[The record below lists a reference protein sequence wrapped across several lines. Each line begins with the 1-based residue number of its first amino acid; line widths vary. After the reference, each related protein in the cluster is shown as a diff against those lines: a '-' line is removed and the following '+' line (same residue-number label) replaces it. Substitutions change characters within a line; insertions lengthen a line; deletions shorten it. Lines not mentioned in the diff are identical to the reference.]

1 MAKRGRLS
9 APISARASR
18 LESRGSRALGRRLPR
33 GHGRAHMAGAGHA
46 DNRLMAVLPDE
57 YSRVNLSSD
66 PIYRYLHITK
76 GGPGGV
82 PGRAA
87 EQDLVDSPWL
97 QRLRRIHQLQS
108 AWWVFATAEHSRFQ
122 HALGAMHL
130 AGEWARHL
138 HPTLSASCSGT
149 PSIALVEETM
159 RMAGLLHDVG
169 HGPFGHFF
177 DENYL
182 DTWGVDHEVIGRAL
196 ITGPLA
202 GLIGELGA
210 SPSADFEPGEG
221 IDPRW
226 VAYLISARELDGFSP
241 PGWLAAL
248 QPALTGAFSA
258 DNMDYVPR
266 DSYICGVS
274 AGPVDVQRIL
284 HYSFISERGLTLH
297 AHAAEALYM
306 FLNSRLYL
314 YHQVYFHR
322 TVRRID
328 LQLREV
334 FRPTL
339 ALLLGG
345 NPLERLDSYQSLTEW
360 SLLSDVDRWAREGEG
375 DRLELGRAW
384 AAIVARKL
392 KWKLVYQGLSDA
404 RDVPAGAFRVTRQ
417 EFASRIRAQLPE
429 RLRAI
434 EFEVDVAAQESR
446 AFNPMT
452 ETADIL
458 FYEPLEGS
466 YQQSRVL
473 DIFKRLPVRMA
484 LLRIFA

>member
-1 MAKRGRLS
+1 VAE
-9 APISARASR
+9 APS
-18 LESRGSRALGRRLPR
+18 
-33 GHGRAHMAGAGHA
+33 
-46 DNRLMAVLPDE
+46 E

-66 PIYRYLHITK
+66 PIYRYLRITK

-82 PGRAA
+82 PGQAA
-87 EQDLVDSPWL
+87 EQDLVDAAWL

-138 HPTLSASCSGT
+138 YSSLKVACPDAPSAQ
-149 PSIALVEETM
+149 LVEETM

-182 DTWGVDHEVIGRAL
+182 DTWDLDHEDVGRAL
-196 ITGPLA
+196 VTGALA
-202 GLIGELGA
+202 DQVAELGA
-210 SPSADFEPGEG
+210 SPTADFERGERV
-221 IDPRW
+221 DPRW
-226 VAYLISARELDGFSP
+226 VAYLISSRELDGFEP
-241 PGWLAAL
+241 PKWLAAL
-248 QPALTGAFSA
+248 RPALVGAFSA

-266 DSYICGVS
+266 DSYICGVA
-274 AGPVDVQRIL
+274 AGPVDVQRIV

-297 AHAAEALYM
+297 AHGAEALYM

-339 ALLLGG
+339 ELLLGG
-345 NPLERLDSYQSLTEW
+345 NPLERVDRFQALTEW
-360 SLLSDVDRWAREGEG
+360 SLLSDVDRWAHG
-375 DRLELGRAW
+375 DGDPARRELGQAW
-384 AAIVARKL
+384 AAVVARKL
-392 KWKLVYQGLSDA
+392 KWRLIYQGHTDA
-404 RDVPAGAFRVTRQ
+404 RDIPPQALSVTRQ
-417 EFASRIRAQLPE
+417 EFAQQIREHLPAK
-429 RLRAI
+429 LGHI

-458 FYEPLEGS
+458 FYEPLEGR

-473 DIFKRLPVRMA
+473 DLFRRLPVRMA
-484 LLRIFA
+484 LFRIFARDETHRRELIKAANEVLGLAST

>member
-1 MAKRGRLS
+1 MA
-9 APISARASR
+9 
-18 LESRGSRALGRRLPR
+18 ESRS
-33 GHGRAHMAGAGHA
+33 
-46 DNRLMAVLPDE
+46 E

-66 PIYRYLHITK
+66 PIYRYLRITR

-82 PGRAA
+82 AGEAS
-87 EQDLVDSPWL
+87 EQDLVDHAWL

-138 HPTLSASCSGT
+138 HPSLKVACPDT
-149 PSIALVEETM
+149 PSLQLVEETM

-182 DTWGVDHEVIGRAL
+182 DRWSIDHEAIGRGL
-196 ITGPLA
+196 ITGTLA
-202 GLIGELGA
+202 DLISSLGA
-210 SPSADFEPGEG
+210 SPTADFEAGES

-226 VAYLISARELDGFSP
+226 VAYLISAADLDGFRP
-241 PGWLAAL
+241 PAWLAVL
-248 QPALTGAFSA
+248 RPALVGAYSA

-274 AGPVDVQRIL
+274 TGPVDVQRIL

-297 AHAAEALYM
+297 SHAAEALYM
-306 FLNSRLYL
+306 FLNARLYL
-314 YHQVYFHR
+314 YSQVYFHR

-339 ALLLGG
+339 DLVLGG
-345 NPLERLDSYQSLTEW
+345 NPLDNLERYRELTEW
-360 SLLSDVDRWAREGEG
+360 SLLSDVDRWAAGAG
-375 DRLELGRAW
+375 DAHQRELGKGW
-384 AAIVARKL
+384 AALVARKL
-392 KWKLVYQGLSDA
+392 KWKLIYQGHAEA
-404 RDVPAGAFRVTRQ
+404 RDIPSGALTLTRDQ
-417 EFASRIRAQLPE
+417 FARELRE
-429 RLRAI
+429 RLPRDLREI

-458 FYEPLEGS
+458 FYDPLEKR

-473 DIFKRLPVRMA
+473 DLFRRLPVRVA
-484 LLRIFA
+484 LFRIFARDESRREELVRAANEVLGL

>member
-1 MAKRGRLS
+1 MDE
-9 APISARASR
+9 ARS
-18 LESRGSRALGRRLPR
+18 
-33 GHGRAHMAGAGHA
+33 
-46 DNRLMAVLPDE
+46 E

-66 PIYRYLHITK
+66 PIYRYLRITK

-82 PGRAA
+82 AGRAA
-87 EQDLVDSPWL
+87 EQDLVDAAWM

-130 AGEWARHL
+130 AGEWTRHL
-138 HPTLSASCSGT
+138 YPSLRVSCGDVPSAQ
-149 PSIALVEETM
+149 LVEETM
-159 RMAGLLHDVG
+159 RIAGLLHDVG

-182 DTWGVDHEVIGRAL
+182 DTWGIDHEDIGRAL
-196 ITGPLA
+196 IAGPLA
-202 GLIGELGA
+202 DLVGALGA
-210 SPSADFEPGEG
+210 SPSADFERGER
-221 IDPRW
+221 IDPKW
-226 VAYLISARELDGFSP
+226 VAYLISSKELEGFEP
-241 PGWLAAL
+241 PPWLAVL
-248 QPALTGAFSA
+248 RPALVGAYSA

-274 AGPVDVQRIL
+274 AGPVDVQRII

-339 ALLLGG
+339 ELLLGG
-345 NPLERLDSYQSLTEW
+345 NPLDRLDRYLALTEW
-360 SLLSDVDRWAREGEG
+360 SLLSEVDRWASGGG
-375 DRLELGRAW
+375 DARQRELGEAW
-384 AAIVARKL
+384 AAVVARKL
-392 KWKLVYQGLSDA
+392 KWKLIYQGHTDA
-404 RDVPAGAFRVTRQ
+404 RDIPAAALSVTRGQFARQLRERLPAGQRDIV
-417 EFASRIRAQLPE
+417 
-429 RLRAI
+429 
-434 EFEVDVAAQESR
+434 FEVDVAAQESR

-458 FYEPLEGS
+458 FYEPLEDR
-466 YQQSRVL
+466 YRHSRVL
-473 DIFKRLPVRMA
+473 DLFQRLPVRMA
-484 LLRIFA
+484 LFRIFASDESHRQELIKAANEVLGLAP

>member
-1 MAKRGRLS
+1 MDE
-9 APISARASR
+9 ARA
-18 LESRGSRALGRRLPR
+18 
-33 GHGRAHMAGAGHA
+33 
-46 DNRLMAVLPDE
+46 E

-66 PIYRYLHITK
+66 PIYRYLRITK

-82 PGRAA
+82 RGAAA
-87 EQDLVDSPWL
+87 EQDLVDAAWL

-138 HPTLSASCSGT
+138 YPSLRVTCPDVPSAQ
-149 PSIALVEETM
+149 LVEETM

-182 DTWGVDHEVIGRAL
+182 DTWQIDHEHIGREL

-202 GLIGELGA
+202 DMLAELGA
-210 SPSADFEPGEG
+210 SPAADFEPGER

-226 VAYLISARELDGFSP
+226 VAYLISSHEMPGFQP
-241 PGWLAAL
+241 PEWLPVL
-248 QPALTGAFSA
+248 RPAMIGAFSA

-274 AGPVDVQRIL
+274 AGPVDVQRII
-284 HYSFISERGLTLH
+284 HYSFISDRGLTLH

-306 FLNSRLYL
+306 FLNARLYL
-314 YHQVYFHR
+314 YSQVYFHR

-339 ALLLGG
+339 ELLLGG
-345 NPLERLDSYQSLTEW
+345 NPLERLDKYLGLTEW
-360 SLLSDVDRWAREGEG
+360 SLLSDVDGWARGDGDGE
-375 DRLELGRAW
+375 RRALGQAW
-384 AAIVARKL
+384 AEVVARRL
-392 KWKLVYQGLSDA
+392 KWKLIYQGNIEA
-404 RDVPAGAFRVTRQ
+404 RDIATGAMTMTREQ
-417 EFASRIRAQLPE
+417 FAREIREHLPSSA
-429 RLRAI
+429 RDI
-434 EFEVDVAAQESR
+434 VFEVDVAAQESR

-458 FYEPLEGS
+458 FYEPLEDR
-466 YQQSRVL
+466 YRQSRVL
-473 DIFKRLPVRMA
+473 DLFRRLPVRMA
-484 LLRIFA
+484 LFRIFAHDETHRRDLIDAANEVLGLKG

>member
-1 MAKRGRLS
+1 MTD
-9 APISARASR
+9 APF
-18 LESRGSRALGRRLPR
+18 
-33 GHGRAHMAGAGHA
+33 
-46 DNRLMAVLPDE
+46 E

-66 PIYRYLHITK
+66 PIYRYLRITK
-76 GGPGGV
+76 GGAGGV
-82 PGRAA
+82 PGQAA
-87 EQDLVDSPWL
+87 EQDLVDSAWL

-138 HPTLSASCSGT
+138 HPTLNASCKDT
-149 PSIALVEETM
+149 PSLGLVEETM
-159 RMAGLLHDVG
+159 RIAGLLHDVG

-182 DTWGVDHEVIGRAL
+182 DTWGIDHEVIGRSI

-202 GLIGELGA
+202 ELVSGLGA
-210 SPSADFEPGEG
+210 SPGVDFEPGER
-221 IDPRW
+221 IDPSW
-226 VAYLISARELDGFSP
+226 VAYLISPAELKGFHAPS
-241 PGWLAAL
+241 WLAAL
-248 QPALTGAFSA
+248 KPAMVGAYSA

-266 DSYICGVS
+266 DSYICGVA
-274 AGPVDVQRIL
+274 AGPVDVQRII
-284 HYSFISERGLTLH
+284 HYSFVSGRGLTLH

-306 FLNSRLYL
+306 FLNARLYL

-339 ALLLGG
+339 ELVLGG
-345 NPLERLDSYQSLTEW
+345 NPLVLMDRFQALTEW
-360 SLLSDVDRWAREGEG
+360 SLLSEVDRWASG
-375 DRLELGRAW
+375 DGDPERRELGRAW
-384 AAIVARKL
+384 AEVVHRKL
-392 KWKLVYQGLSDA
+392 KWKLIYQGLTDA
-404 RDVPAGAFRVTRQ
+404 REIPHEALSVTREQ
-417 EFASRIRAQLPE
+417 FASRLRERLPE

-458 FYEPLEGS
+458 IYDPLEDR
-466 YQQSRVL
+466 YQQSRIL
-473 DIFKRLPVRMA
+473 EIFRRLPVRMA
-484 LLRIFA
+484 LFRIFARDDSHGRELIKAANAVLKV

>member
-1 MAKRGRLS
+1 MPRNNRGVDEPLS
-9 APISARASR
+9 
-18 LESRGSRALGRRLPR
+18 
-33 GHGRAHMAGAGHA
+33 
-46 DNRLMAVLPDE
+46 E

-66 PIYRYLHITK
+66 PIYGYLRITK

-82 PGRAA
+82 AGQAS
-87 EQDLVDSPWL
+87 EQDLVDAAWL

-130 AGEWARHL
+130 AGEWTRHL
-138 HPTLSASCSGT
+138 YPSLKAVVADVPSAQ
-149 PSIALVEETM
+149 LVEETM
-159 RMAGLLHDVG
+159 RIAGLLHDVG

-182 DTWGVDHEVIGRAL
+182 DTWSIDHEVIGREL

-202 GLIGELGA
+202 DLVGELGA
-210 SPSADFEPGEG
+210 SPTADFERGER

-226 VAYLISARELDGFSP
+226 VAYLISPSDLEGFQP
-241 PGWLAAL
+241 PAWLVAL
-248 QPALTGAFSA
+248 RPAMVGAYSA

-297 AHAAEALYM
+297 SHAAEALYM

-334 FRPTL
+334 FRPTVD
-339 ALLLGG
+339 ALLGG
-345 NPLERLDSYQSLTEW
+345 NPLERLDRFLNLTEW
-360 SLLSDVDRWAREGEG
+360 SLLSDVDRWARG
-375 DRLELGRAW
+375 DGDGRLSELGRAW
-384 AAIVARKL
+384 ADVVSRKL
-392 KWKLVYQGLSDA
+392 KWKLIYQGHTDA
-404 RDVPAGAFRVTRQ
+404 REIPSGALTATREQ
-417 EFASRIRAQLPE
+417 FAAQIRE
-429 RLRAI
+429 RLPLAMRGIA
-434 EFEVDVAAQESR
+434 FEVDVAAQESR

-458 FYEPLEGS
+458 FYEPLEGR
-466 YQQSRVL
+466 YRQSRVL
-473 DIFKRLPVRMA
+473 DLFRRLPVRMA
-484 LLRIFA
+484 LFRIFAHDEAHRKELINAANEVLGLSGGT

>member
-1 MAKRGRLS
+1 MDETRS
-9 APISARASR
+9 
-18 LESRGSRALGRRLPR
+18 
-33 GHGRAHMAGAGHA
+33 
-46 DNRLMAVLPDE
+46 E

-66 PIYRYLHITK
+66 PIYRYLRITK
-76 GGPGGV
+76 GGRGGV
-82 PGRAA
+82 AGEAA
-87 EQDLVDSPWL
+87 EQDLVDAAWL

-138 HPTLSASCSGT
+138 HPSLKVACGDV
-149 PSIALVEETM
+149 PSSQLVEETM

-182 DTWGVDHEVIGRAL
+182 DTWGIDHEVIGRAL

-202 GLIGELGA
+202 GLIRELGA
-210 SPSADFEPGEG
+210 SPSADFEPGERV
-221 IDPRW
+221 DPRW
-226 VAYLISARELDGFSP
+226 VAYLISATELDGFTP

-334 FRPTL
+334 FRPTVE
-339 ALLLGG
+339 LLLGG
-345 NPLERLDSYQSLTEW
+345 NPLERLDRFMPLTEW
-360 SLLSDVDRWAREGEG
+360 SLLSDVDRWAQGNG
-375 DRLELGRAW
+375 DSRRRELGKAW
-384 AAIVARKL
+384 AAVVARKL
-392 KWKLVYQGLSDA
+392 KWKLIYQGHTDA
-404 RDVPAGAFRVTRQ
+404 RDIPSAALSVTREQ
-417 EFASRIRAQLPE
+417 FAHQLRE
-429 RLRAI
+429 RLPSSLRTI
-434 EFEVDVAAQESR
+434 VFEVDVAAQESR

-458 FYEPLEGS
+458 FYEPLEDT
-466 YQQSRVL
+466 YRQSRVL
-473 DIFKRLPVRMA
+473 DLFKRLPVRMA
-484 LLRIFA
+484 LFRIFAHDETHRRELIKAANEVLGLTA

>member
-1 MAKRGRLS
+1 
-9 APISARASR
+9 
-18 LESRGSRALGRRLPR
+18 
-33 GHGRAHMAGAGHA
+33 
-46 DNRLMAVLPDE
+46 VPDPATGE
-57 YSRVNLSSD
+57 YSRVNLFSD
-66 PIYRYLHITK
+66 PIYRYLRITK

-82 PGRAA
+82 PGETA
-87 EQDLVDSPWL
+87 EQDLIDSAWL

-138 HPTLSASCSGT
+138 YPTLAATCGPA
-149 PSIALVEETM
+149 PSPALVEETM
-159 RMAGLLHDVG
+159 RAAGLLHDVG

-182 DTWGVDHEVIGRAL
+182 DTWSIDHESIGRAL
-196 ITGPLA
+196 VAGPLA
-202 GLIGELGA
+202 DLIAGLGA
-210 SPSADFEPGEG
+210 SPAADFDSGEHV
-221 IDPRW
+221 DPRW
-226 VAYLISARELDGFSP
+226 VAYLISPSDLPGFDAP
-241 PGWLAAL
+241 TWLSAL
-248 QPALTGAFSA
+248 KPAMVGPFSA

-266 DSYICGVS
+266 DSYICGVA

-297 AHAAEALYM
+297 AHGAEALYM
-306 FLNSRLYL
+306 FLSARLYL

-339 ALLLGG
+339 ELLLGG
-345 NPLERLDSYQSLTEW
+345 NPLTRLDDYQALTEW
-360 SLLSDVDRWAREGEG
+360 SLLSDVDSWARGG
-375 DRLELGRAW
+375 SDAKRRELGQAW
-384 AAIVARKL
+384 EAIVARKL

-404 RDVPAGAFRVTRQ
+404 REIPAGAMRVTRE
-417 EFASRIRAQLPE
+417 EFARDIRAHLP
-429 RLRAI
+429 RALRSV

-452 ETADIL
+452 ETAGIL
-458 FYEPLEGS
+458 FYEPLEGT

-473 DIFKRLPVRMA
+473 DLFRRLPVQMS
-484 LLRIFA
+484 LFRIFARDDAHRAELIAAANEVLSRD

>member
-1 MAKRGRLS
+1 MTDVPL
-9 APISARASR
+9 
-18 LESRGSRALGRRLPR
+18 
-33 GHGRAHMAGAGHA
+33 
-46 DNRLMAVLPDE
+46 E

-66 PIYRYLHITK
+66 PIYRYLRITK

-82 PGRAA
+82 PGQTS
-87 EQDLVDSPWL
+87 EQDLVDNAWL

-138 HPTLSASCSGT
+138 HPTLSATCSDT
-149 PSIALVEETM
+149 PSLGLVEETM
-159 RMAGLLHDVG
+159 RIAGLLHDVG

-182 DTWGVDHEVIGRAL
+182 DTWGIDHEAIGRSL

-202 GLIGELGA
+202 QIISALGA
-210 SPSADFEPGEG
+210 SPSADFETGEQ
-221 IDPRW
+221 IAPSW
-226 VAYLISARELDGFSP
+226 VAYLISSADLAGFVAP
-241 PGWLAAL
+241 AWLAL
-248 QPALTGAFSA
+248 LKPAMVGAYSA

-266 DSYICGVS
+266 DSYVCGVA
-274 AGPVDVQRIL
+274 AGPVDVPRIL

-306 FLNSRLYL
+306 FLNARLYL
-314 YHQVYFHR
+314 YHQIYFHR

-334 FRPTL
+334 FRPTVK
-339 ALLLGG
+339 ALLGG
-345 NPLERLDSYQSLTEW
+345 NPLERLDQYQMFTEW
-360 SLLSDVDRWAREGEG
+360 SMLSDVNRWARG
-375 DRLELGRAW
+375 DGDPERQELGRAW
-384 AAIVARKL
+384 ADVVARKL
-392 KWKLVYQGLSDA
+392 RWKLIYQGHTEA
-404 RDVPAGAFRVTRQ
+404 RDIPTSALSVTRD
-417 EFASRIRAQLPE
+417 EFARLLRERLPHD
-429 RLRAI
+429 LRAI

-446 AFNPMT
+446 AFNPMN

-458 FYEPLEGS
+458 IYEPLENRF
-466 YQQSRVL
+466 QQSRVL
-473 DIFKRLPVRMA
+473 ELFRRLPVRMA
-484 LLRIFA
+484 LFRIFARDDAHRHELIQAANDVLGTGPT

>member
-1 MAKRGRLS
+1 MTDVPL
-9 APISARASR
+9 
-18 LESRGSRALGRRLPR
+18 
-33 GHGRAHMAGAGHA
+33 
-46 DNRLMAVLPDE
+46 E
-57 YSRVNLSSD
+57 YSRANLSSD
-66 PIYRYLHITK
+66 PIYRYLRITK

-82 PGRAA
+82 PGQAA
-87 EQDLVDSPWL
+87 EQDLVDSAWL

-122 HALGAMHL
+122 HSLGAMHL

-138 HPTLSASCSGT
+138 HPTLTASCKET
-149 PSIALVEETM
+149 PSLGLVEETL
-159 RMAGLLHDVG
+159 RIAGLLHDVG

-182 DTWGVDHEVIGRAL
+182 DTWRIDHEVIGRSL

-202 GLIGELGA
+202 NLISGLGA
-210 SPSADFEPGEG
+210 SPGNDFEAGERIG
-221 IDPRW
+221 PRW
-226 VAYLISARELDGFSP
+226 VAYLISSEELEGFRP
-241 PGWLAAL
+241 PDWLATL
-248 QPALTGAFSA
+248 KPAMVGAFSA

-266 DSYICGVS
+266 DSYICGV
-274 AGPVDVQRIL
+274 ATGPVDVQRII
-284 HYSFISERGLTLH
+284 HYSFISGRGLTLH

-306 FLNSRLYL
+306 FLSARLYL

-339 ALLLGG
+339 DLILGG
-345 NPLERLDSYQSLTEW
+345 NPLERMDRFQALTEW
-360 SLLSDVDRWAREGEG
+360 SLLSEVDRWAAG
-375 DRLELGRAW
+375 DGDAARRELGRAW
-384 AAIVARKL
+384 ADVVARKL
-392 KWKLVYQGLSDA
+392 KWKLIYQGHSDA
-404 RDVPAGAFRVTRQ
+404 RDIPAGALSVTREQ
-417 EFASRIRAQLPE
+417 FASQLRE
-429 RLRAI
+429 RLPQRLSGI

-458 FYEPLEGS
+458 IYEPLEDR

-473 DIFKRLPVRMA
+473 DLFRRLPVRMA
-484 LLRIFA
+484 LFRIFARDGANGPELIKAANQVLAN

>member
-1 MAKRGRLS
+1 MAE
-9 APISARASR
+9 ARS
-18 LESRGSRALGRRLPR
+18 
-33 GHGRAHMAGAGHA
+33 
-46 DNRLMAVLPDE
+46 E

-66 PIYRYLHITK
+66 PIYRYLRITR

-82 PGRAA
+82 AGEAC
-87 EQDLVDSPWL
+87 EQDLVDHAWL

-138 HPTLSASCSGT
+138 HPSLSVACPGT
-149 PSIALVEETM
+149 PSAALVEETM

-182 DTWGVDHEVIGRAL
+182 STWGIDHEVIGREL
-196 ITGPLA
+196 IGGPLA
-202 GLIGELGA
+202 GLIGSLGA
-210 SPSADFEPGEG
+210 SPAADFEPGER

-226 VAYLISARELDGFSP
+226 VAYLISPAELDAFQAP
-241 PGWLAAL
+241 PWVAAL
-248 QPALTGAFSA
+248 RPAMVGAFSA

-274 AGPVDVQRIL
+274 TGPVDVQRIL
-284 HYSFISERGLTLH
+284 HYSFISERGLTIH

-306 FLNSRLYL
+306 FLNARLYL
-314 YHQVYFHR
+314 YSQVYFHR

-339 ALLLGG
+339 DLVLGG
-345 NPLERLDSYQSLTEW
+345 NPLDNLDAYRALTEW
-360 SLLSDVDRWAREGEG
+360 SLLSDVDHWAAGEG
-375 DRLELGRAW
+375 DAARQELGRAW
-384 AAIVARKL
+384 AALVARKL
-392 KWKLVYQGLSDA
+392 KWKLIYQGHAEA
-404 RDVPAGAFRVTRQ
+404 RDIPTGALSFTRDQ
-417 EFASRIRAQLPE
+417 FARQLREHLPPD
-429 RLRAI
+429 LRGI

-458 FYEPLEGS
+458 FYDPLEER

-473 DIFKRLPVRMA
+473 DLFKRLPVRMA
-484 LLRIFA
+484 LFRIFARDESRRRELIQAASEVLSGS

>member
-1 MAKRGRLS
+1 MDEPLS
-9 APISARASR
+9 
-18 LESRGSRALGRRLPR
+18 
-33 GHGRAHMAGAGHA
+33 
-46 DNRLMAVLPDE
+46 E

-66 PIYRYLHITK
+66 PIYRYLRITK

-82 PGRAA
+82 AGEAS
-87 EQDLVDSPWL
+87 EQDLVDAAWL

-130 AGEWARHL
+130 AGEWTRHL
-138 HPTLSASCSGT
+138 Y
-149 PSIALVEETM
+149 PSLKAVVREVPSVQLVEETM

-182 DTWGVDHEVIGRAL
+182 DTWGIDHEVIGREL
-196 ITGPLA
+196 VTGPLA
-202 GLIGELGA
+202 DLVGELGA
-210 SPSADFEPGEG
+210 SPAADFEQGER

-226 VAYLISARELDGFSP
+226 VAYLISSADLEGYRP
-241 PGWLAAL
+241 PEWLAAL
-248 QPALTGAFSA
+248 RPALVGAYSA

-274 AGPVDVQRIL
+274 AGPVDVQRIV

-334 FRPTL
+334 FRPTVEV
-339 ALLLGG
+339 LLGG
-345 NPLERLDSYQSLTEW
+345 NPLERLDRYLTLTEW
-360 SLLSDVDRWAREGEG
+360 SLLSDVDRWARG
-375 DRLELGRAW
+375 DGD
-384 AAIVARKL
+384 
-392 KWKLVYQGLSDA
+392 G
-404 RDVPAGAFRVTRQ
+404 
-417 EFASRIRAQLPE
+417 
-429 RLRAI
+429 
-434 EFEVDVAAQESR
+434 
-446 AFNPMT
+446 
-452 ETADIL
+452 
-458 FYEPLEGS
+458 
-466 YQQSRVL
+466 
-473 DIFKRLPVRMA
+473 
-484 LLRIFA
+484 

>member
-1 MAKRGRLS
+1 MA
-9 APISARASR
+9 
-18 LESRGSRALGRRLPR
+18 ELP
-33 GHGRAHMAGAGHA
+33 A
-46 DNRLMAVLPDE
+46 E
-57 YSRVNLSSD
+57 YSRTNLSSD
-66 PIYRYLHITK
+66 PIYRYLRITK

-82 PGRAA
+82 PGTSA
-87 EQDLVDSPWL
+87 EQDLVDSAWL

-138 HPTLSASCSGT
+138 YPSLAACCPGT
-149 PSIALVEETM
+149 PSPAVVEETM

-182 DTWGVDHEVIGRAL
+182 DTWGIDHEVIGRAL

-202 GLIGELGA
+202 ELVAGLGA
-210 SPSADFEPGEG
+210 SPNADFEPRER

-226 VAYLISARELDGFSP
+226 VAYLIAGPDLAGFVAP
-241 PGWLAAL
+241 PWLAAL
-248 QPALTGAFSA
+248 KPALVGAYSA

-266 DSYICGVS
+266 DSYICGVA

-306 FLNSRLYL
+306 FLSARLYL

-334 FRPTL
+334 FRPTVEL
-339 ALLLGG
+339 VLGG
-345 NPLERLDSYQSLTEW
+345 NPLERLDDYLMFTEWALLTE
-360 SLLSDVDRWAREGEG
+360 VNRWALGEG
-375 DRLELGRAW
+375 DARRRELGRAW
-384 AAIVARKL
+384 ADVVARKL
-392 KWKLVYQGLSDA
+392 KWRLIYQGHTDAVDVSSPALSVS
-404 RDVPAGAFRVTRQ
+404 RE
-417 EFASRIRAQLPE
+417 EFARMIRARLPAK
-429 RLRAI
+429 LRDI

-446 AFNPMT
+446 AFNPIT

-458 FYEPLEGS
+458 LYDPLEDR

-473 DIFKRLPVRMA
+473 DLFRRLPVRMT
-484 LLRIFA
+484 LFRIFARDAAHSRALIRAANEVLGTTT

>member
-1 MAKRGRLS
+1 MDE
-9 APISARASR
+9 ARS
-18 LESRGSRALGRRLPR
+18 
-33 GHGRAHMAGAGHA
+33 
-46 DNRLMAVLPDE
+46 E

-66 PIYRYLHITK
+66 PIYRYLRITR

-82 PGRAA
+82 RGEAA
-87 EQDLVDSPWL
+87 EQDLVDTAWL

-130 AGEWARHL
+130 AGEWTKHL
-138 HPTLSASCSGT
+138 YPSLRVVHPDV
-149 PSIALVEETM
+149 PSPQLVEETM

-182 DTWGVDHEVIGRAL
+182 DTWGIDHEVIGREL

-202 GLIGELGA
+202 DALGELGA
-210 SPSADFEPGEG
+210 SPTGDFERGER

-226 VAYLISARELDGFSP
+226 VAYLISGREMDAFEP
-241 PGWLAAL
+241 PPWVQVLR
-248 QPALTGAFSA
+248 PALIGAFSA

-274 AGPVDVQRIL
+274 AGPVDVQRII
-284 HYSFISERGLTLH
+284 HYSFISDRGLTLH
-297 AHAAEALYM
+297 SHAAEALYM
-306 FLNSRLYL
+306 FLNARLYL
-314 YHQVYFHR
+314 YSQVYFHR

-339 ALLLGG
+339 ELLLGG
-345 NPLERLDSYQSLTEW
+345 NPLVSLDRYLGLTEW
-360 SLLSDVDRWAREGEG
+360 SLLSDVDRWVREGG
-375 DRLELGRAW
+375 DAHRAELGRAW
-384 AAIVARKL
+384 AAVVARKL
-392 KWKLVYQGLSDA
+392 KWKLIYQGSIEAKDIPTVALA
-404 RDVPAGAFRVTRQ
+404 MTREQ
-417 EFASRIRAQLPE
+417 FAQRIRE
-429 RLRAI
+429 RLPQGLRDI
-434 EFEVDVAAQESR
+434 VFEVDVAAQESR
-446 AFNPMT
+446 AFNPMA

-458 FYEPLEGS
+458 LYEPLADS

-473 DIFKRLPVRMA
+473 DLFRRLPVR
-484 LLRIFA
+484 LSLYRIFAHDEAHRRELIGAANDVLGLTT

>member
-1 MAKRGRLS
+1 MADGVDV
-9 APISARASR
+9 
-18 LESRGSRALGRRLPR
+18 
-33 GHGRAHMAGAGHA
+33 AG
-46 DNRLMAVLPDE
+46 E

-66 PIYRYLHITK
+66 PIYRYLRITK
-76 GGPGGV
+76 GGRGGV
-82 PGRAA
+82 PGQAS
-87 EQDLVDSPWL
+87 EQDLVDAGWM

-138 HPTLSASCSGT
+138 YPTLRTSCKET
-149 PSIALVEETM
+149 PSRALVEETM
-159 RMAGLLHDVG
+159 RVAGLLHDVG

-182 DTWGVDHEVIGRAL
+182 DTWGIDHEVIGRAL

-202 GLIGELGA
+202 ELVGGLGA
-210 SPSADFEPGEG
+210 SPNSDFEPGEH

-226 VAYLISARELDGFSP
+226 VAYLIAASDLEGFVAP
-241 PGWLAAL
+241 RWLAAL
-248 QPALTGAFSA
+248 KPAMVGAYSA

-274 AGPVDVQRIL
+274 YGPVDIQRIL
-284 HYSFISERGLTLH
+284 HYSFISDRGLTLH

-306 FLNSRLYL
+306 FLNARLYL

-334 FRPTL
+334 FRPTVE
-339 ALLLGG
+339 LLLGG
-345 NPLERLDSYQSLTEW
+345 NPLDGRLDEYLMFTEW
-360 SLLSDVDRWAREGEG
+360 ALLSEVNRWALGEG
-375 DRLELGRAW
+375 DATRRELGTAW
-384 AAIVARKL
+384 ADVVARKL
-392 KWKLVYQGLSDA
+392 KWRLVYQGQADASDQASSALSVS
-404 RDVPAGAFRVTRQ
+404 RH
-417 EFASRIRAQLPE
+417 EFAGLLRE
-429 RLRAI
+429 RLPANLRGI

-446 AFNPMT
+446 AFNPMN

-458 FYEPLEGS
+458 LYDPLEDR

-473 DIFKRLPVRMA
+473 DLFRRLPVRMT
-484 LLRIFA
+484 LFRIFARDTGHGRELIKAANEVLGATTN

>member
-1 MAKRGRLS
+1 VDEPLS
-9 APISARASR
+9 
-18 LESRGSRALGRRLPR
+18 
-33 GHGRAHMAGAGHA
+33 
-46 DNRLMAVLPDE
+46 E

-66 PIYRYLHITK
+66 PIYRYLRITK

-82 PGRAA
+82 AGEAS
-87 EQDLVDSPWL
+87 EQDLVDAAWL

-130 AGEWARHL
+130 AGEWTRHL
-138 HPTLSASCSGT
+138 Y
-149 PSIALVEETM
+149 PSLKAVVPDVPSVQLVEETM

-182 DTWGVDHEVIGRAL
+182 DTWGIDHEVIGREL
-196 ITGPLA
+196 VTGPLA
-202 GLIGELGA
+202 DLVGELGA
-210 SPSADFEPGEG
+210 SPAADFEQGER

-226 VAYLISARELDGFSP
+226 VAYLISSADLEGYRP
-241 PGWLAAL
+241 PEWLAAL
-248 QPALTGAFSA
+248 RPALVGAYSA

-274 AGPVDVQRIL
+274 AGPVDVQRIV

-334 FRPTL
+334 FRPTVEV
-339 ALLLGG
+339 LLGG
-345 NPLERLDSYQSLTEW
+345 NPLERLDRYLTLTEW
-360 SLLSDVDRWAREGEG
+360 SLLSDVDRWARG
-375 DRLELGRAW
+375 DGDGRLRELGRAW
-384 AAIVARKL
+384 ADVVARKL
-392 KWKLVYQGLSDA
+392 KWKLIYQGHTDA
-404 RDVPAGAFRVTRQ
+404 REIPSGALTATREQ
-417 EFASRIRAQLPE
+417 FAAQIREQLPPA
-429 RLRAI
+429 LRGI
-434 EFEVDVAAQESR
+434 VFEVDVAAQESR

-458 FYEPLEGS
+458 FYEPLEDR
-466 YQQSRVL
+466 YRQSRVL
-473 DIFKRLPVRMA
+473 DLFRRLPVRMA
-484 LLRIFA
+484 LFRIFAHDEAHRKELIKAANEVLGLN